1 MKSKRRRIKAFLFV
15 LSIEAFY
22 AVSLYGQSNIRIT
35 EDLKQ
40 RRQVSLNGKVEVV
53 FVSQENNL
61 FIETS
66 RPSLDE
72 KKLPVKNSS
81 GKWEY
86 VLVLQLQSL
95 EGNVNGR
102 TFTITQSG
110 STDMATYSKKTFV
123 ADNRY
128 YFIVET
134 IKNPIFLV
142 DKTTPTDGHFVNG
155 EAAIEINSLVKIS
168 IMTHPELPCRIESH
182 RAEAGYYST
191 TIIVNMTKYETISNE
206 IKRQQL
212 AYEDMN
218 GSLLE
223 RAENGEN
230 VGDNEWNALETME
243 RQLEQ
248 AYSRFSGISTIK
260 VTSYE
265 SNEIVINIED
275 LKAKQKR
282 VYSVETTNKD
292 QNDGVLSFTV
302 NDVKFKMIAVEGG
315 TFSMGATKEQ
325 KPWALWDE
333 EPVRTVTLDDYY
345 IGETEVSQTLWTAVM
360 GTNPSKHQGDNLP
373 VENVTFEQA
382 LEFVSMLSQKTGEE
396 FRLPTEAEWEYAA
409 RGGKDSKGYVY
420 SGSNASDE
428 VASFGYGKNHEEK
441 TFPIMSKKPNEL
453 RIYDMSGNVWE
464 WCSDWYAQY
473 EGKTCKS
480 PMGPKEGTFRVSRG
494 GCSSSSKQSG
504 RVSAR
509 HYNHSSDKSMIGVRL
524 VLKNRDK

>member
-1 MKSKRRRIKAFLFV
+1 MLFL
-15 LSIEAFY
+15 EAFCV
-22 AVSLYGQSNIRIT
+22 ASLYGQSNIRVT

-40 RRQVSLNGKVEVV
+40 RRQVPLNGKVEVV

-72 KKLPVKNSS
+72 KKPPVKNAA

-86 VLVLQLQSL
+86 VLVLQLQSS
-95 EGNVNGR
+95 EGTVNGR

-110 STDMATYSKKTFV
+110 TTDMATYSKKTFV

-142 DKTTPTDGHFVNG
+142 DKTSPTDGHFVNG
-155 EAAIEINSLVKIS
+155 EASVEINSLIKVS
-168 IMTHPELPCRIESH
+168 VTTHPDLPCRIEIH

-191 TIIVNMTKYETISNE
+191 AIIVNMTKYESISNE
-206 IKRQQL
+206 IQRQQL
-212 AYEDMN
+212 VYEDMN
-218 GSLLE
+218 GTLLE
-223 RAENGEN
+223 RAENGES
-230 VGDNEWNALETME
+230 VGDNEWNTLETME

-248 AYSRFSGISTIK
+248 AYSHFSEISTIK

-265 SNEIVINIED
+265 SNELVINIED
-275 LKAKQKR
+275 LKAKQKK
-282 VYSVETTNKD
+282 VYSIESANKD
-292 QNDGVLSFTV
+292 QEEDGLSFTV
-302 NDVKFKMIAVEGG
+302 NDVKFKMIFVEGG
-315 TFSMGATKEQ
+315 SFFMGATKEQ
-325 KPWALWDE
+325 SSWAMWDE
-333 EPVRTVTLDDYY
+333 TPVRTVTLDDYY

-360 GTNPSKHQGDNLP
+360 GANPSKHQGANLP
-373 VENVTFEQA
+373 VENVTFDQA
-382 LEFVSMLSQKTGEE
+382 LEFVSLLSQKTGRD

-409 RGGKDSKGYVY
+409 RGGKESKCYVY

-428 VASFGYGKNHEEK
+428 VASFGYGENHEEK
-441 TFPIMSKKPNEL
+441 TFPIMSKKSNEL

-473 EGKTCKS
+473 ESNSCKS
-480 PMGPKEGTFRVSRG
+480 PMGPKEGSFRVCRG

-509 HYNHSSDKSMIGVRL
+509 HYNHPSDKSMLGIRL
-524 VLKNRDK
+524 VLNIKNK

>member
-1 MKSKRRRIKAFLFV
+1 MESKGQIKAFLLMLLLQTF
-15 LSIEAFY
+15 F
-22 AVSLYGQSNIRIT
+22 AVTIYGQSIIIN
-35 EDLKQ
+35 EDMKQ
-40 RRQVSLNGKVEVV
+40 RRQVSINGKVEVV
-53 FVSQENNL
+53 FLSQENNL
-61 FIETS
+61 YIETS

-72 KKLPVKNSS
+72 KKLPVKNNY

-86 VLVLQLQSL
+86 VVVLQLQSS
-95 EGNVNGR
+95 EGTVNGR

-110 STDMATYSKKTFV
+110 STDMATYSKKNFV

-142 DKTTPTDGHFVNG
+142 DKTVPTDGFFVNG

-168 IMTHPELPCRIESH
+168 ITTHPELPCRIESH

-191 TIIVNMTKYETISNE
+191 TIIVDMTKFETMSNE
-206 IKRQQL
+206 IKRQQF

-248 AYSRFSGISTIK
+248 AYSRFSEISTIK

-282 VYSVETTNKD
+282 VYSVESTNKD
-292 QNDGVLSFTV
+292 QNDGSLSFTV

-325 KPWALWDE
+325 EPWALWDE
-333 EPVRTVTLDDYY
+333 EPVRTVTLNDYY
-345 IGETEVSQTLWTAVM
+345 IGETEVSQTLWMAVM
-360 GTNPSKHQGDNLP
+360 GTNPSKYQSDNLP

-382 LEFVSMLSQKTGEE
+382 LKFVSLLSQKTGKN

-409 RGGKDSKGYVY
+409 RGGKDSQGYVY
-420 SGSNASDE
+420 SGSNNPDE
-428 VASFGYGKNHEEK
+428 VASFESWYHEK
-441 TFPIMSKKPNEL
+441 TFPIMTKKTNEL
-453 RIYDMSGNVWE
+453 GIYDMSGNVWE
-464 WCSDWYAQY
+464 WCSDWYGQY
-473 EGKTCKS
+473 ESKTCES
-480 PMGPKEGTFRVSRG
+480 PTGPQDGVFRVCRG
-494 GCSSSSKQSG
+494 GCSSSSKPSS

-509 HYNHSSDKSMIGVRL
+509 HYNHPSDKAMIGVRI
-524 VLKNRDK
+524 VLSHENKQQQ

>member
-1 MKSKRRRIKAFLFV
+1 MKSRRQIKTFFFV
-15 LSIEAFY
+15 LLLEAFC
-22 AVSLYGQSNIRIT
+22 AVSVYGQSNIHVT

-72 KKLPVKNSS
+72 KKTPVKNAE

-86 VLVLQLQSL
+86 VLVLQLQST
-95 EGNVNGR
+95 EGTVNGR

-110 STDMATYSKKTFV
+110 TTDMATYSKKTFV

-142 DKTTPTDGHFVNG
+142 DKTAATDGHFVNG
-155 EAAIEINSLVKIS
+155 EASIEIMSLVKVS
-168 IMTHPELPCRIESH
+168 VTTHPDLPCRIETY

-191 TIIVNMTKYETISNE
+191 TIIVDMTKYESKSNE
-206 IKRQQL
+206 IHRQQL
-212 AYEDMN
+212 VYEDMN
-218 GSLLE
+218 GTLLE
-223 RAENGEN
+223 RAENGET
-230 VGDNEWNALETME
+230 VSDNEWNTLETME

-248 AYSRFSGISTIK
+248 AYSYFSAISTIK

-275 LKAKQKR
+275 LKAKQKK
-282 VYSVETTNKD
+282 VYSVESTNKD
-292 QNDGVLSFTV
+292 QNDGGLSFTV
-302 NDVKFKMIAVEGG
+302 NDVNFKMIAVEGE

-345 IGETEVSQTLWTAVM
+345 IGETEVSQTLWVAVM
-360 GTNPSKHQGDNLP
+360 GTNPSKYKGGDLP
-373 VENVTFEQA
+373 VENVSYEQA
-382 LEFVSMLSQKTGEE
+382 LTFISLLNQKTGEE
-396 FRLPTEAEWEYAA
+396 FRLPTEAEWEFAA
-409 RGGKDSKGYVY
+409 RGGKESKGFIY
-420 SGSNASDE
+420 SGSNAPDE
-428 VASFGYGKNHEEK
+428 VAHFEK
-441 TFPIMSKKPNEL
+441 SGETVPPMTKKANEL
-453 RIYDMSGNVWE
+453 GIYDMSGNVWE
-464 WCSDWYAQY
+464 WCSDWYGEY
-473 EGKTCKS
+473 DKGSYNS
-480 PMGPKEGTFRVSRG
+480 PDGPTNGDFRVNRG
-494 GCSSSSKQSG
+494 GCVSSAKQSC

-509 HYNHSSDKSMIGVRL
+509 HYNHPQDKYMLGVRL
-524 VLKNRDK
+524 VLKPKKDKKFN